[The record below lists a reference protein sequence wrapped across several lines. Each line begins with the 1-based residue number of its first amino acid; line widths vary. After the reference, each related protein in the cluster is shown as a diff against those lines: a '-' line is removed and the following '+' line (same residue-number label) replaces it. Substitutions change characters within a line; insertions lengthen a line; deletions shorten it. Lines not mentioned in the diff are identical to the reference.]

1 MFNFLKREPEVLDH
15 WISMADEFH
24 VSSDEFYKAIE
35 AELARRQIPQ
45 LKMERIEI
53 SEGGLISGNRIYLRM
68 MRERLLFDVC
78 AAPFGTSYFF
88 SCRSSELPFNLNYLH
103 LLIML
108 FGIFFAVGM
117 QFSLFYRLFNSFAIA
132 SACTVVLIG
141 LIVYFLRNLVS
152 LGFQDL
158 DSWLVRVPVVG
169 PIYEYLFRRQTYYRH
184 DTRLCYIHIVKTV
197 VRKHAD
203 AVVGAKGIKL
213 TGQFERAPILGELYR
228 PVHNTLAHESGPAL
242 AAEPAT

>member
-1 MFNFLKREPEVLDH
+1 MFTFLKREPEVLDH

-35 AELARRQIPQ
+35 TELARRQIPQ

-88 SCRSSELPFNLNYLH
+88 SCRSSELPLNLNYTH
-103 LLIML
+103 ILLML
-108 FGIFFAVGM
+108 MLIFGSVSA
-117 QFSLFYRLFNSFAIA
+117 QYYLFLRLTGSSGLAWT
-132 SACTVVLIG
+132 CTAGLIG
-141 LIVYFLRNLVS
+141 LIVYFLRNLVA

-158 DSWLVRVPVVG
+158 DSSLVRVPGIG

-228 PVHNTLAHESGPAL
+228 PVHNTVAHESGPAL